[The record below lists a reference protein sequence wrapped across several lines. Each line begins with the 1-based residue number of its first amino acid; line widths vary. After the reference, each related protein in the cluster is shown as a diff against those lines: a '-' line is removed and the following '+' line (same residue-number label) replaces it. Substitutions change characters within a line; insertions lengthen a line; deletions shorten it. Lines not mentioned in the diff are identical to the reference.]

1 MKSPTNRIHLIKHS
15 KNPGEQHVRS
25 LNNQELFNNSEMNI
39 LLFSCLSFT
48 VILSILCNND
58 FYVNQL
64 TKVKKNNDVTERNLR
79 NLIKCNMWF
88 REIDN
93 QIRMKRASEDHD
105 LEEATQPRLVEMKNI
120 SEFSNSSGIDKH
132 SLLVANFKR
141 LWPVGR
147 WREYGIFSEDYLDLI
162 NEHWL
167 RFPPPSE
174 SLQKFLGGL
183 YLVFSTVG
191 CWGNITVLFMYFK

>member
-1 MKSPTNRIHLIKHS
+1 
-15 KNPGEQHVRS
+15 
-25 LNNQELFNNSEMNI
+25 MNI

-64 TKVKKNNDVTERNLR
+64 TKVKKNNDVTEHNLR

-93 QIRMKRASEDHD
+93 QIRMKRASEDDD
-105 LEEATQPRLVEMKNI
+105 LEEATQPRSVEMKNI

-147 WREYGIFSEDYLDLI
+147 WQEYGIFSEDYLDLI